1 MPINWTYHQKR
12 VSSKK
17 GYCITMSTIRYV
29 ALVFFLCGVFAT
41 GLHAQKNEISFT
53 VTGKVST
60 PENAGIADVVV
71 SDGYQVT
78 TTNAKGEYTLQSTSL
93 AKHIFISV
101 PADCDIPHEGNIPR
115 FYKSIKG
122 TTADIVVNFTLT
134 KKGKDQALVFIVM
147 ADPQAQIPADM
158 KRFTT
163 EPIPDIEKLKS
174 SYPGDVAFIGMTAGD
189 LLWDAP
195 KMYPD
200 YVKAFD
206 QLSFPFYQIIGNH
219 DYDEKIKGNDYE
231 SSHYFES
238 YFGPTYYSFN
248 RGDCHFIAL
257 DNIIYNTRPDYK
269 EEIARE
275 QLDWLQ
281 QDLKYVDKSKL
292 VIISM
297 HSPAYR
303 MDGKKILNNTAELVK
318 ILNGY
323 TVLIISGHTHRMNK
337 AVVAK
342 DIVDYTLSP
351 TMGNSWAG
359 DFNIDGCPNGY
370 GVFEIKGNQLV
381 SQYYKSTG
389 KPKDYQMKV
398 YPVGSVSE
406 LSKSVVAHVW
416 NYSENWKVEVY
427 EEGIYKGKMKKATGF
442 DPDAYNY
449 FLGEQKPSR
458 KPKLEPVKT
467 SNLFYFTPTDNK
479 SEVKVVVTDSF
490 GNKYIEY
497 INRLSD

>member
-427 EEGIYKGKMKKATGF
+427 EEGIYKGKMKKATSF